1 MDEDRYDKFVESLEA
16 KFPEMYS
23 QPYGGVCIGEGWWPI
38 IEALSNQ
45 IHHHV
50 KFKNEQRD
58 KYNRGDGC
66 PPVIVRQ
73 IKEKF
78 GGLRFY
84 YDGGDD
90 MIDGMVRMAESWAAR
105 SCEECGKPG
114 KSRDGGWI
122 RTLCDE
128 HEAERQ
134 ARIKE
139 LDNLQ

>member
-1 MDEDRYDKFVESLEA
+1 MNEDRYDKFVESLEA

-50 KFKNEQRD
+50 KWKNEQRD
-58 KYNRGDGC
+58 KYNRGEGC
-66 PPVIVRQ
+66 RPVIVTQ

-78 GGLRFY
+78 GGLRFDY
-84 YDGGDD
+84 EGGDD
-90 MIDGMVRMAESWAAR
+90 TVDGMVRMAESWAAR

-134 ARIKE
+134 ARMKE
-139 LDNLQ
+139 YD

>member
-1 MDEDRYDKFVESLEA
+1 MNEDRYDKFVESLEA

-50 KFKNEQRD
+50 KWKNEQRD
-58 KYNRGDGC
+58 KYNRGEGC

-90 MIDGMVRMAESWAAR
+90 MVDGMVRMAESWA
-105 SCEECGKPG
+105 SKTCETCGDKG
-114 KSRDGGWI
+114 KHRVDGGWHYVS
-122 RTLCDE
+122 CDKHVKKGRFNE
-128 HEAERQ
+128 
-134 ARIKE
+134 
-139 LDNLQ
+139 